1 MPTVKELRSKLRAL
15 CLCSTGRKAVLE
27 QRLQTAK
34 EKFTRRPL
42 RCTHGR
48 RIEVGDPSTMIER
61 AEEALLDSVNKEELV
76 AFQQTDPRG
85 PLECDRIPLGRHREQ
100 TRVSRMLFRNR
111 FISTYKWDIL
121 SNNTE
126 KDKVTIRTGNHFVH
140 GGDCKRDAELYE
152 APALRLDFVIYTK
165 LYGLHPGVV
174 RSSISYRPTI
184 DLLNRHA
191 TTVADKNIELPTKFN
206 DLFVNFIKALET
218 SNFEEGYLANPKSD
232 VTVAYWAF
240 LQSCP

>member
-1 MPTVKELRSKLRAL
+1 
-15 CLCSTGRKAVLE
+15 
-27 QRLQTAK
+27 
-34 EKFTRRPL
+34 
-42 RCTHGR
+42 
-48 RIEVGDPSTMIER
+48 MIER
-61 AEEALLDSVNKEELV
+61 AEEALLDSVNKEELQFTMV
-76 AFQQTDPRG
+76 NGNPIVTNTRALKYAESHFNRPI
-85 PLECDRIPLGRHREQ
+85 LEDRLNATE
-100 TRVSRMLFRNR
+100 SRLSDIENKLELAECRISDLEKSVFDHKAVRNR
-111 FISTYKWDIL
+111 FISTYKRDIL
-121 SNNTE
+121 SDDTE
-126 KDKVTIRTGNHFVH
+126 KDKVTIKTGNHFVH

-152 APALRLDFVIYTK
+152 APALRRDFDIYIK
-165 LYGLHPGVV
+165 LYGLHPGIV

-218 SNFEEGYLANPKSD
+218 SNFEEDYLVNPMSD